1 MKKYI
6 QPETMITEVVMTN
19 SLLVGSAG
27 PAPDSSLSVSGG
39 GDPLEAI

>member
-27 PAPDSSLSVSGG
+27 PGRW
-39 GDPLEAI
+39 